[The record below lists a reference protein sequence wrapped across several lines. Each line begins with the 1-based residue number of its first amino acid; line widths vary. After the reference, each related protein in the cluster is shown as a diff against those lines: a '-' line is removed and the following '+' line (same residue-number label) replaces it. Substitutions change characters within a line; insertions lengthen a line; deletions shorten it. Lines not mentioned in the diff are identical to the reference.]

1 MVQNLR
7 VSGAF
12 LGFSALCLPPEKQ
25 LQRKKKNNNNFC
37 RKKQE
42 VAGGEDSAL
51 WFAFREG
58 ANGAGGVG

>member
-1 MVQNLR
+1 MR
-7 VSGAF
+7 SWAF
-12 LGFSALCLPPEKQ
+12 LHSAFPQRNNCREK
-25 LQRKKKNNNNFC
+25 KIKNNFC